1 MFSSTMLSVSK
12 TRSGIEGASILL
24 TKSSI
29 SISFSRLS
37 TQYLGLIIFRMGRKN
52 VREPAIS
59 QRNYRKLAGV
69 SLKGVLHSSNL
80 LKECLPLQTKTV

>member
-37 TQYLGLIIFRMGRKN
+37 TQCSESRQNTLYVPNETTIFVKNKSKYEKYLHN
-52 VREPAIS
+52 V
-59 QRNYRKLAGV
+59 
-69 SLKGVLHSSNL
+69 
-80 LKECLPLQTKTV
+80 